1 MLRSLSPPATSRL
14 YSEVCQPHEV
24 PQSAASTADLVCAR
38 MEAGQL
44 RFSSQED
51 RHQAFSTG
59 VFLLHIPDD
68 LDVGAADQFANEFYR
83 GDASL
88 YGGFKALTSGS
99 FDDGLLGFHRWVD
112 QIEQFL
118 LERRFWG
125 SHYPVE
131 IALIGEQMTA
141 LSQQIVCAALEFAGI
156 PPSVWLRGSG
166 SCSHAEGAYHL
177 TFNHYRTQ
185 LDAVGL
191 SAHKDDGF
199 LTILRTTRQG
209 LEVNRC
215 DRWERVDAAPDLFVI
230 NFGLSMEILTAR
242 CPSPVS
248 AILHRVSK
256 QTEDRTS
263 FGHFSASNFI
273 ERDQGCFTYCP
284 EQGLQR
290 ALGKPEL
297 LQAHHRD
304 HSSHILYSGCSRDE
318 TA

>member
-112 QIEQFL
+112 QI
-118 LERRFWG
+118 
-125 SHYPVE
+125 
-131 IALIGEQMTA
+131 
-141 LSQQIVCAALEFAGI
+141 
-156 PPSVWLRGSG
+156 
-166 SCSHAEGAYHL
+166 
-177 TFNHYRTQ
+177 
-185 LDAVGL
+185 
-191 SAHKDDGF
+191 
-199 LTILRTTRQG
+199 
-209 LEVNRC
+209 
-215 DRWERVDAAPDLFVI
+215 
-230 NFGLSMEILTAR
+230 
-242 CPSPVS
+242 
-248 AILHRVSK
+248 
-256 QTEDRTS
+256 
-263 FGHFSASNFI
+263 
-273 ERDQGCFTYCP
+273 
-284 EQGLQR
+284 
-290 ALGKPEL
+290 
-297 LQAHHRD
+297 
-304 HSSHILYSGCSRDE
+304 
-318 TA
+318 